1 MAESGARPTFPG
13 DGITSVRT
21 LGSTGLSSRLA
32 AAALA
37 ALCWSF
43 AGAGAA
49 AKGREADPGSASVA
63 LKHGLQGARFVGSLR
78 VEHQTVTDKEV
89 LTFKDGE
96 FSSSVCLKYGYPPAP
111 YWVRRS
117 GDGLH
122 FLATLRNP
130 ENGTIRFKG
139 VFDGETMR
147 ATALWTKERW
157 YWTIEQTLVFTG
169 RAVEA
174 GE

>member
-1 MAESGARPTFPG
+1 VQTVGGTWLR
-13 DGITSVRT
+13 
-21 LGSTGLSSRLA
+21 SRLTT

-37 ALCWSF
+37 ILCCSF
-43 AGAGAA
+43 VGASTT
-49 AKGREADPGSASVA
+49 AKGQEAGPRQGAVE
-63 LKHGLQGARFVGSLR
+63 LKHGLQGARFAGSLR
-78 VEHQTVTDKEV
+78 VQHQTEADAEV

-111 YWVRRS
+111 YWVRR
-117 GDGLH
+117 DTEGLH

-130 ENGTIRFKG
+130 ENGTIRFEG

-157 YWTIEQTLVFTG
+157 YWTVKQTLVFTG
-169 RAVEA
+169 RPVGAPE
-174 GE
+174 